1 MDTTY
6 FNSLKLIGCS
16 TPEKRSVPCKVAPC
30 NFCRSP
36 LIQLIHLRTPDSRAG
51 LDLRSIVRVTG
62 FQRKL
67 EFHVGLAARCAR
79 TEVIVGFGLLYYI
92 HTTSHAHLTIEE
104 MGTECG

>member
-16 TPEKRSVPCKVAPC
+16 TPEKRSVPCRVAPC

-51 LDLRSIVRVTG
+51 LDLRSIVRVNG
-62 FQRKL
+62 FQSNCA
-67 EFHVGLAARCAR
+67 FDVGLVAGCAR
-79 TEVIVGFGLLYYI
+79 TEVIVGFGALYYTHI
-92 HTTSHAHLTIEE
+92 TSHAHFTIEE
-104 MGTECG
+104 MGTRCG